1 MDNQEIECYE
11 VEIKRFFTVF
21 APQNLVMLVILCTAS
36 IVTCCLNDTL
46 HTFDAILL
54 CAGCALILTAKL
66 LSAPRCLMVTPETI
80 KFRYAT
86 ALLTLLTT
94 GRLRFGED
102 IRHDKAYTL
111 YHIQSIEYMQSPL
124 EKVFSCGHIR
134 ICGDVNAGEKGKEQ
148 RSFTIYGITDF
159 QEVSVWMKGFV
170 RLSNRT
176 EST

>member
-1 MDNQEIECYE
+1 MENHEIECYE
-11 VEIKRFFTVF
+11 VEINRFFTIF
-21 APQNLVMLVILCTAS
+21 APQNWVTLAILCAVS
-36 IVTCCLNDTL
+36 IITCCANNALRAL
-46 HTFDAILL
+46 DAILL

-66 LSAPRCLMVTPETI
+66 LSAPRCLMVTPETV

-134 ICGDVNAGEKGKEQ
+134 ICGDVNAGAKGKEQ